1 LDAFSDP
8 NSTVPSSEPVKKPP
22 NETPAATI
30 PMVLPGMGLV
40 DRERLTLMENLID
53 NIRNFEPIETNRQD
67 WMGETP
73 EWLSP
78 RWFEAG
84 VPQTI

>member
-40 DRERLTLMENLID
+40 DRERLTLIENLID
-53 NIRNFEPIETNRQD
+53 NIRNFEPIETNR
-67 WMGETP
+67 
-73 EWLSP
+73 
-78 RWFEAG
+78 
-84 VPQTI
+84 